1 MYSVSK
7 CQAIRKMRLHAFFAL
22 VLIAHVCSAEFSSF
36 QEQVLEKI
44 NTLTEKV
51 DEKINTLTE
60 KVDALFELRK
70 QDCEGTI
77 L

>member
-51 DEKINTLTE
+51 D
-60 KVDALFELRK
+60 ALFELRK